1 MLNFL
6 SWVLLIIYL
15 TASAGLLVYGLNC
28 YIMLFIFLRKK
39 DEYVKKEKCFL
50 EEYYRDGIPN
60 DLPKVTTQIPLFNE
74 YNVAVRVIRAVAA
87 MDYPEGKHQ
96 IQVLDDSTDETTEI
110 VDQEV
115 EALRQSGID
124 ISVVRRQGREGFKAG
139 ALSNGLKT
147 VSGELVAIFD
157 ADFIPEKDFLLK
169 TVPFFIKD
177 ENLGILQT
185 RWGHVNRKESLLTR
199 LQALGIDGHFMVE
212 QPARAWNNLFMNFNG
227 TAGMF
232 RKQSIFD
239 AGGWQADTL
248 TEDMDL
254 SYRIQLKGW
263 NVHYSLTTIVPS
275 ELPENIHAF
284 KNQQFRWAKGSIQTA
299 CKLLGRVMRS
309 DRKVFA
315 KAQALLHLSHYCVH
329 PLMLTLSILAL
340 PVLMTFPIKLS
351 PLIFGFCAF
360 FLLIAM
366 TGPSALY
373 TGSQAVSGKG
383 WIGRIAFLPFLVCMG
398 VGLAFSNSRAVIE
411 AFMGKKSPFVRTPK
425 KGDKE
430 VLNYNRAV
438 SCDMFFEL
446 GLGIYCVLSF
456 VMYIV
461 AQKYLIGPFLFIYS
475 CGFVSV
481 SLFGF
486 LHARKSGVFPYRIFM
501 AVTSALLVVLITFK
515 LGRIGYIGANF
526 FSFLILYG
534 LMVVT
539 AFLFFIT
546 LPKGGKRIKVELSIF
561 IVALLC
567 RAAVFPLLPSDDINR
582 YMWEGKML
590 NQNVNPYE
598 LAPDSSKLVG
608 LRDNVW
614 KGINHPDMP
623 AAYPP
628 GILFL
633 FSQLNKIS
641 YDQNLYKA
649 VFCLFDL
656 ATLIIIFAFLR
667 LKEREVRFS
676 ILYALNPVVIISFA
690 GQGHYDS
697 VMVSFMCASL
707 LAWYYRKWV
716 IMFMALLLAVQS
728 KQVSLLLLPFLI
740 NRSSMKYLWIFLIG
754 VSVPYIPFVFNDLSV
769 PFSSLFVFGSEMAHN
784 GSIHGIL
791 RVISG
796 STSFATG
803 MCACIFLLVCI
814 YIFKAARKDVFK
826 SVFLVMTFL
835 LLLSPTVHFW
845 YLVWFIP
852 LLCIYPRWSW
862 SLLCL
867 TISLY
872 FISDKMFLENGVWDQ
887 PVLFQFIL
895 WAPVYLILFYE
906 LVIFF
911 KRRKKSFETNE
922 LKTVSIIIPTLNAEK
937 FIKGCLENIKSLNP
951 LPLEVIVVDGG
962 SIDATLDIVSL
973 YDVKL
978 VKSPPG
984 RGNQIKQAL
993 QNVSGDVTAVLH
1005 SDTRLA
1011 VGALGKML
1019 ESLNGSSGAIG
1030 GALGQHFMDNRFG
1043 LTLIEILNDM
1053 RAGLLGI
1060 SFGDQ
1065 VQFFRTNAAKKYSLV
1080 PEIPLMEDV
1089 ELSIRLLGAGKTV
1102 FLWGGVVVDNYKW
1115 NSGSFIR
1122 FIKVMYLLILFM
1134 LRRFRHSVE
1143 TKDLY
1148 QMYYKD
1154 AIETN
1159 EK

>member
-1 MLNFL
+1 MLNFI
-6 SWVLLIIYL
+6 SWVLFIVYF
-15 TASAGLLVYGLNC
+15 TASAGLLVYGVNC
-28 YIMLFIFLRKK
+28 YVMLFIFLCKK
-39 DEYVKKEKCFL
+39 DEYIKKEKL
-50 EEYYRDGIPN
+50 ILDEYYRNGIPE
-60 DLPKVTTQIPLFNE
+60 DFPRVTTQIPLFNE
-74 YNVAVRVIRAVAA
+74 YNVAVRVIRSVAS
-87 MDYPEGKHQ
+87 MDYPKGKHQ
-96 IQVLDDSTDETTEI
+96 IQVLDDSTDETIEI
-110 VDQEV
+110 VDKEV
-115 EALRQSGID
+115 KALRGNGID
-124 ISVVRRQGREGFKAG
+124 ISVIRRKGRDGFKAG

-147 VSGELVAIFD
+147 ATGELVAIFD

-177 ENLGILQT
+177 VKLGILQT
-185 RWGHVNRKESLLTR
+185 RWGHVNRKASLLTR
-199 LQALGIDGHFMVE
+199 IQALGIDGHFMVE

-227 TAGMF
+227 TAGVF
-232 RKQSIFD
+232 RKRAIFD

-299 CKLLGRVMRS
+299 CKLLGKVIRS
-309 DRKVFA
+309 DRRLFA
-315 KAQALLHLSHYCVH
+315 KVQAILHLSHYCVH
-329 PLMLTLSILAL
+329 PLMLSLSILAL
-340 PVLMTFPIKLS
+340 PVLMTFPIQLS

-373 TGSQAVSGKG
+373 TGSQVVSGKG
-383 WIGRIAFLPFLVCMG
+383 WIGRIAFLPFLVCIG
-398 VGLAFSNSRAVIE
+398 VGLALSNSRAVME

-430 VLNYNRAV
+430 FLNYNRAV

-446 GLGIYCVLSF
+446 GLGIYCLLSF
-456 VMYIV
+456 VMYIF
-461 AQKYLIGPFLFIYS
+461 AQKYLVGPFLFIYS
-475 CGFVSV
+475 CGFVTV

-486 LHARKSGVFPYRIFM
+486 YHARKSGVFPYRIFL
-501 AVTSALLVVLITFK
+501 AIFSAFLVILSTFK
-515 LGRIGYIGANF
+515 MGKVGYVGS
-526 FSFLILYG
+526 SFLSFLTLYG
-534 LMVVT
+534 LMGIS

-546 LPKGGKRIKVELSIF
+546 LPKGGKRIKVELYIF

-567 RAAVFPLLPSDDINR
+567 RAVVFPLLPSDDMNR
-582 YMWEGKML
+582 YLWEGKML
-590 NQNVNPYE
+590 SQDVNPYE

-608 LRDNVW
+608 LRDNIW

-641 YDQNLYKA
+641 YNENLFKA
-649 VFCLFDL
+649 VFCFFDL
-656 ATLIIIFAFLR
+656 ATLLIIFAFMR
-667 LKEREVRFS
+667 LKERDVRFS

-697 VMVSFMCASL
+697 VMVFFMCASL

-716 IMFMALLLAVQS
+716 IMFLSLLLAVQS

-740 NRSSMKYLWIFLIG
+740 NRSSIKYLWIFLIG
-754 VSVPYIPFVFNDLSV
+754 VMVPFMPFVGNDLFA
-769 PFSSLFVFGSEMAHN
+769 PFSSLFVFGTEMAHN
-784 GSIHGIL
+784 GSIHSII
-791 RVISG
+791 RFISG
-796 STSFATG
+796 SNTFATC
-803 MCACIFLLVCI
+803 MCIFIFLLVCFNV
-814 YIFKAARKDVFK
+814 FKDFRKDAFK
-826 SVFLVMTFL
+826 SVFLVMTFF

-845 YLVWFIP
+845 YLAWFLP
-852 LLCIYPRWSW
+852 LLCIYTRWSW

-872 FISDKMFLENGVWDQ
+872 FVSDKNLLENGVWSQ
-887 PVLFQFIL
+887 PPLFQLLI
-895 WAPVYLILFYE
+895 WAPVYLVLFYE
-906 LVIFF
+906 LIIFI
-911 KRRKKSFETNE
+911 KRRNKNFKNKE

-937 FIKGCLENIKSLNP
+937 FIKGCLENIKTLKP
-951 LPLEVIVVDGG
+951 LPLEVVVVDGG
-962 SIDATLDIVSL
+962 SIDATLDIVSF
-973 YDVKL
+973 YGVKL
-978 VKSPPG
+978 VKSPAG
-984 RGNQIKQAL
+984 RGNQIERGL
-993 QNVSGDVTAVLH
+993 RNVSGDVTAVLH
-1005 SDTRLA
+1005 SDTRLSI
-1011 VGALGKML
+1011 GALGKML
-1019 ESLNGSSGAIG
+1019 ESLNSSSGAIG

-1043 LTLIEILNDM
+1043 LTIIEILNDM
-1053 RAGLLGI
+1053 RAGLFGI

-1065 VQFFRTNAAKKYSLV
+1065 VQFFRTKAAKKYSLV
-1080 PEIPLMEDV
+1080 PKIPLMEDV
-1089 ELSIRLLGAGKTV
+1089 ELSIRLIGAGKTV

-1115 NSGSFIR
+1115 NSGTFKR
-1122 FIKVMYLLILFM
+1122 FIKVIYLLILFM
-1134 LRRFRHSVE
+1134 MRRFRSSVE

-1154 AIETN
+1154 AVKIN
-1159 EK
+1159 E

>member
-1 MLNFL
+1 MFNFL

-15 TASAGLLVYGLNC
+15 TASAGLLIYGLNC
-28 YIMLFIFLRKK
+28 YVMLFIFLRKK
-39 DEYVKKEKCFL
+39 DEYIIKEKLFL
-50 EEYYRDGIPN
+50 DEYYRNGIPE
-60 DLPKVTTQIPLFNE
+60 DLPRVTTQIPLFNE
-74 YNVAVRVIRAVAA
+74 YNVAVRVIRAVVS

-96 IQVLDDSTDETTEI
+96 IQVLDDSTDETIEI
-110 VDQEV
+110 VDREV
-115 EALRQSGID
+115 ESLRESGID
-124 ISVVRRQGREGFKAG
+124 ISVIRRKGRDGFKAG

-147 VSGELVAIFD
+147 ASGELVAIFD

-169 TVPFFIKD
+169 TAPFFIKD
-177 ENLGILQT
+177 AKLGILQT
-185 RWGHVNRKESLLTR
+185 RWGHVNRKASLLTR
-199 LQALGIDGHFMVE
+199 IQALGIDGHFMVE

-227 TAGMF
+227 TAGVF

-299 CKLLGRVMRS
+299 CKLLGRVIRS
-309 DRKVFA
+309 DRRLFA
-315 KAQALLHLSHYCVH
+315 KAQAVLHLSHYCVH

-411 AFMGKKSPFVRTPK
+411 AFMGKKSPFIRTPK

-456 VMYIV
+456 VMYII
-461 AQKYLIGPFLFIYS
+461 AQKYLIGPFLLIYS

-486 LHARKSGVFPYRIFM
+486 FHARKSGVFPYRIFM
-501 AVTSALLVVLITFK
+501 AVFSAFLVILITFK
-515 LGRIGYIGANF
+515 LGKIGYIGP
-526 FSFLILYG
+526 SFLSFLTLYG
-534 LMVVT
+534 LMT
-539 AFLFFIT
+539 IAAFLFFIT
-546 LPKGGKRIKVELSIF
+546 LPKGGKRIKVELYIF
-561 IVALLC
+561 AVALLC
-567 RAAVFPLLPSDDINR
+567 RVAVFPLLPSDDMNR

-590 NQNVNPYE
+590 NQDINPYE

-608 LRDNVW
+608 LRDDIW
-614 KGINHPDMP
+614 EGINHPDMT

-641 YDQNLYKA
+641 YNENLFKA
-649 VFCLFDL
+649 VFCFFDL
-656 ATLIIIFAFLR
+656 ATLIIVFAFMR
-667 LKEREVRFS
+667 LKQREVRFS
-676 ILYALNPVVIISFA
+676 LLYALNPVVIISFA

-697 VMVSFMCASL
+697 VMVFFMCASL

-716 IMFMALLLAVQS
+716 IMFLALLLAVQS
-728 KQVSLLLLPFLI
+728 KQVSLLLVPFLI
-740 NRSSMKYLWIFLIG
+740 NRSSIKYLWIFLIG
-754 VSVPYIPFVFNDLSV
+754 VMVPFIPFVGNDLFA
-769 PFSSLFVFGSEMAHN
+769 PFSSLFVFGTEMAHN
-784 GSIHGIL
+784 GSIHGIIRL
-791 RVISG
+791 ISG
-796 STSFATG
+796 STPFAIG
-803 MCACIFLLVCI
+803 MCTCIFMMICF
-814 YIFKAARKDVFK
+814 YIFKGFRKDAFK
-826 SVFLVMTFL
+826 SMFLVMTFF

-845 YLVWFIP
+845 YLAWFIP
-852 LLCIYPRWSW
+852 LLCIYTRWSW
-862 SLLCL
+862 TLLCL

-872 FISDKMFLENGVWDQ
+872 FVSDMMFIENGVWAQ
-887 PVLFQFIL
+887 PVLFQIFL
-895 WAPVYLILFYE
+895 WAPVYLLLIYE
-906 LVIFF
+906 LIIFI
-911 KRRKKSFETNE
+911 KRRNKRFENNE
-922 LKTVSIIIPTLNAEK
+922 LNTVSIIIPTLNAEK
-937 FIKGCLENIKSLNP
+937 FIKNCLENIKKLNP
-951 LPLEVIVVDGG
+951 LPMEVLVVDGG
-962 SIDATLDIVSL
+962 STDSTLDIVSL
-973 YDVKL
+973 YDVKV
-978 VKSPPG
+978 VKSSAG
-984 RGNQIKQAL
+984 RGIQIERGL
-993 QNVSGDVTAVLH
+993 RNVSGDVTAILH
-1005 SDTRLA
+1005 SDTCLSS
-1011 VGALGKML
+1011 GALGMML
-1019 ESLNGSSGAIG
+1019 ESLNGSSETVG

-1043 LTLIEILNDM
+1043 LTVIEILNDM
-1053 RAGLLGI
+1053 RAGLFGI

-1065 VQFFRTNAAKKYSLV
+1065 VQFFRTNVAKKYSLV

-1089 ELSIRLLGAGKTV
+1089 ELSIRLLGAGKTL

-1115 NSGSFIR
+1115 NSGTFKR
-1122 FIKVMYLLILFM
+1122 FVKVIYLLILFM
-1134 LRRFRHSVE
+1134 LRRFRSSVE

-1154 AIETN
+1154 AVKIN
-1159 EK
+1159 E